1 MLAEIRLKSNIRA
14 IFDYQ
19 EMSLFDFPKEGTI
32 IINDIEYEVINGYNT
47 LDGIIL
53 IIIDY
58 KK

>member
-1 MLAEIRLKSNIRA
+1 MLAEIRLKSNVREV
-14 IFDYQ
+14 FEYQ
-19 EMSLFDFPKEGTI
+19 EMPLFDFPKDGTI
-32 IINDIEYEVINGYNT
+32 IINDVEYEVINGYNT